1 MYENYFGLDTLPF
14 GITPDPRFSY
24 DTPDCRKA
32 MASLCSGIEGRRGII
47 LITGEPGTGKTRL
60 VNDFL
65 QRAQAKIRTAC
76 ITAPNLIGTQLLYVV
91 LNELGVVPSSHDRT
105 TLTRQ
110 LKDYLIEQL
119 EKNRF
124 VALLVD
130 EAQQMSN
137 EVLEELR
144 LLSDLQTNGNKL
156 IQIVLVGQPKL
167 EERLEQP
174 GLHKLSQRIAIR
186 CRLVPLTDEEVGFYI
201 EARLKTA
208 GLQQK
213 NLFDPKALGKVALY
227 SNGIPRVINTICDS
241 ALLTCFGLSK
251 KTVSADM
258 IEEVARDLDLL
269 AQPSNEKLNVAQPDS
284 AKEEAS
290 SRKEVAGVTATS
302 QRPLAA
308 EIQDVFMMAAPRRP
322 GINRRLSLPSLA
334 TGFGLG
340 VLTAAGVGA
349 FFYSQENKNYVSELA
364 ARVLNGT
371 DRRESVN
378 DGAPK
383 PGALPEV
390 SPAAQLK
397 DVQPTIAEKPLVA
410 KQPPDESSVGATPAP
425 IVEPSQ
431 IGSLPTVDSPDQ
443 PLEKP
448 TAKTDERNE
457 NPKRP
462 TIRGSNKVAS
472 DRLEFDVHRA
482 IAKHLIRGVEV
493 SVVDGTVF
501 LRGRVN
507 TDNQKIA
514 AAKAASNVPG
524 VKYVRD
530 EIVVNH
536 DLAS

>member
-1 MYENYFGLDTLPF
+1 MYENYFGLHTLPF

-24 DTPDCRKA
+24 DTPDCREA
-32 MASLCSGIEGRRGII
+32 MASMCAGIEGRKGVI

-60 VNDFL
+60 VHDFL
-65 QRAQAKIRTAC
+65 QRAEAKIRTAC

-91 LNELGVVPSSHDRT
+91 LNELGIVPSSHDRT
-105 TLTRQ
+105 AQTLQ
-110 LKDYLIEQL
+110 LKNYLIEQL
-119 EKNRF
+119 EKNHF

-130 EAQQMSN
+130 EAQQVSN
-137 EVLEELR
+137 AVLEELR
-144 LLSDLQTNGNKL
+144 VLSDLQTDGNKL

-167 EERLEQP
+167 EERLGQP
-174 GLHKLSQRIAIR
+174 GLRKLSQRIAIR

-201 EARLKTA
+201 EQRLKTA
-208 GLQQK
+208 GLKQK
-213 NLFDPKALGKVALY
+213 NLFDSKALGKIALY
-227 SNGIPRVINTICDS
+227 SSGIPRMINTICDS

-258 IEEVARDLDLL
+258 IEEVARDLDLF
-269 AQPSNEKLNVAQPDS
+269 AEPSNEKLNAAQQDS
-284 AKEEAS
+284 AKDEA
-290 SRKEVAGVTATS
+290 RKEVAGVTSTS

-308 EIQDVFMMAAPRRP
+308 EIQDVFMMAEPRRL

-340 VLTAAGVGA
+340 VLTAAGVGTL
-349 FFYSQENKNYVSELA
+349 FYSKESMIIVSELA
-364 ARVLNGT
+364 DRVFNGT
-371 DRRESVN
+371 DRRESID

-383 PGALPEV
+383 PGDLPEV
-390 SPAAQLK
+390 PPAAQLK
-397 DVQPTIAEKPLVA
+397 DVQPTIAEKPLVS
-410 KQPPDESSVGATPAP
+410 KQRPDESSVGPTAAP
-425 IVEPSQ
+425 ILEPSQ
-431 IGSLPTVDSPDQ
+431 MGSLPAVDSPDQ

-457 NPKRP
+457 NPKKP
-462 TIRGSNKVAS
+462 TIRATDKVAS

-507 TDNQKIA
+507 TENQKFA

-536 DLAS
+536 DIAS